1 MNSRLIHSAQPVRGV
16 VRVRHKIRLWIPIAL
31 MLLACGLDAAKL
43 PDLQGARQL
52 YQKTDYSGSLKLL
65 VSSTAKDAAVY
76 QLIGQNYFMLGDYK
90 RATDALEKAAQLG
103 AGGSDFYVWLGRAYG
118 RRAETAGPFTAPGLA
133 SRARKMFEKAVELDI
148 RNREAT
154 GDLLDYYLGA
164 PGFLGGGLNKA
175 EELAQKVVAVDPA
188 EGHYLLAQ
196 VEDKRK
202 HYDGA
207 EQHLRQALALAPKQ
221 VNRITDLAKYLAR
234 HGRTE
239 ESDQLFAQATEV
251 APRDPEVMYYRAET
265 YIDGRRHLDDAR
277 QLLQQYL
284 ASPLTP
290 NDPPR
295 ASAEA
300 LLKKAAP
307 PTH

>member
-1 MNSRLIHSAQPVRGV
+1 MTSPRADTRLLIAVILAV
-16 VRVRHKIRLWIPIAL
+16 MVCRV
-31 MLLACGLDAAKL
+31 DAASL
-43 PDLQGARQL
+43 PDLEGARQL

-65 VSSTAKDAAVY
+65 LSSPVKNAAVF
-76 QLIGQNYFMLGDYK
+76 QLMGQNYFMLGEYK
-90 RATDALEKAAQLG
+90 RATEALEKAAQLG

-164 PGFLGGGLNKA
+164 PGFLGGGWSKA
-175 EELAQKVVAVDPA
+175 EELAQKVVTVDPP

-196 VEDKRK
+196 VEDKRR
-202 HYDGA
+202 HYDSA
-207 EQHLRQALALAPKQ
+207 EEHLRQALALAPKQ
-221 VNRITDLAKYLAR
+221 VNRITDLAKYLAKR
-234 HGRTE
+234 GRTE
-239 ESDQLFAQATEV
+239 ESDQLFAQAAEL
-251 APRDPEVMYYRAET
+251 APRDPEVMYNRAET
-265 YIDGRRHLDDAR
+265 YIEGRRRLDDAR
-277 QLLQQYL
+277 QLLEQYL

-300 LLKKAAP
+300 LLKKTRPNNPAQE
-307 PTH
+307 

>member
-1 MNSRLIHSAQPVRGV
+1 MNSPRANVRLAVTI
-16 VRVRHKIRLWIPIAL
+16 
-31 MLLACGLDAAKL
+31 LLAALASGMDAARL
-43 PDLQGARQL
+43 PDLADARQL

-65 VSSTAKDAAVY
+65 LAAPSKDAAAW
-76 QLIGQNYFMLGDYK
+76 QLIGQNYFMLAEYK
-90 RATDALEKAAQLG
+90 KATEALEKAAQLG
-103 AGGSDFYVWLGRAYG
+103 AGGSDFYVWLGRSYG

-133 SRARKMFEKAVELDI
+133 SHARKMFEKAVELDI

-175 EELAQKVVAVDPA
+175 EDLAQKVVAVDPP

-202 HYDGA
+202 HYESA
-207 EQHLRQALALAPKQ
+207 EQHLRQALALAPRQ
-221 VNRITDLAKYLAR
+221 VNRITDLAKYLAKR
-234 HGRTE
+234 GQME
-239 ESDQLFAQATEV
+239 ESDQLFAQAADL

-265 YIDGRRHLDDAR
+265 YIDARRHLDDAR
-277 QLLQQYL
+277 QLLRQYL

-295 ASAEA
+295 SSAEA
-300 LLKKAAP
+300 LLKKAG
-307 PTH
+307 H

>member
-1 MNSRLIHSAQPVRGV
+1 MNSPRADTRL
-16 VRVRHKIRLWIPIAL
+16 LIAII
-31 MLLACGLDAAKL
+31 LAVIVCRIDAANL
-43 PDLQGARQL
+43 PDIEGARQL

-65 VSSTAKDAAVY
+65 LSSPVKNAAVF
-76 QLIGQNYFMLGDYK
+76 QLMGQNYFMLGEYK
-90 RATDALEKAAQLG
+90 RATEALERAAQLG

-133 SRARKMFEKAVELDI
+133 SRARKMFERAVELDI
-148 RNREAT
+148 HNREAT

-175 EELAQKVVAVDPA
+175 EELAQKVVVADPP

-202 HYDGA
+202 HYDSA
-207 EQHLRQALALAPKQ
+207 EEHLRQALALAPKQ

-234 HGRTE
+234 RGRTE
-239 ESDQLFAQATEV
+239 ESDQLFAQATEL
-251 APRDPEVMYYRAET
+251 APRDPEVMYNRAET
-265 YIDGRRHLDDAR
+265 YVEGRRHLDDAR
-277 QLLQQYL
+277 QLLEQYL

-300 LLKKAAP
+300 LLKKTRSNPAQE
-307 PTH
+307 